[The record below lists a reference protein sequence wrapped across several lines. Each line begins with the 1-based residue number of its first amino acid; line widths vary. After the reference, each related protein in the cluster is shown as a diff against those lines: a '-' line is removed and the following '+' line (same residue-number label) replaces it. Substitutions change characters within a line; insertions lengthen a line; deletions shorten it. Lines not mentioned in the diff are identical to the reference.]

1 MLCYNISRMSE
12 TIGDKLKQ
20 AREARLLT
28 LDQAA
33 QTTRIRPRYLEALE
47 RGDLSAIPSNAQ
59 ARGFLRIY
67 ADFLGL
73 DPNSLAP
80 VKAPEPAASTPDA
93 STALSTDLQPAP
105 ALKTVQ
111 QPPPPR
117 PNLLTS
123 LRERFTRRA
132 KSEDAALVEE
142 SRSAAEI
149 QPPAPEPEPF
159 VPARYTEELPAEPA
173 PAVQEPAPPQ
183 TPAPTVPRRKTTSR
197 KASGTKP
204 AAKRI
209 KFLDSIEEGNTEQ
222 VKKKLTDAPPSQPRM
237 KRG

>member
-1 MLCYNISRMSE
+1 MSE

-20 AREARLLT
+20 ARQARRLT

-33 QTTRIRPRYLEALE
+33 QTTRIRPHYLEALE

-73 DPNSLAP
+73 DPTSLVPVHPPESAP
-80 VKAPEPAASTPDA
+80 ASPSDVSAAPAQETVSTPE
-93 STALSTDLQPAP
+93 
-105 ALKTVQ
+105 
-111 QPPPPR
+111 PPR

-132 KSEDAALVEE
+132 ESEKAAPAEE
-142 SRSAAEI
+142 SKPAAEV
-149 QPPAPEPEPF
+149 QSPAPEPEPF

-173 PAVQEPAPPQ
+173 PTVQESAPLQEP
-183 TPAPTVPRRKTTSR
+183 TPTTPRRKTTSR
-197 KASGTKP
+197 KAGTKSTLKSVKP
-204 AAKRI
+204 AEM
-209 KFLDSIEEGNTEQ
+209 LEGENIDE
-222 VKKKLTDAPPSQPRM
+222 VKKKLVGDRQSQSHTNRV
-237 KRG
+237 